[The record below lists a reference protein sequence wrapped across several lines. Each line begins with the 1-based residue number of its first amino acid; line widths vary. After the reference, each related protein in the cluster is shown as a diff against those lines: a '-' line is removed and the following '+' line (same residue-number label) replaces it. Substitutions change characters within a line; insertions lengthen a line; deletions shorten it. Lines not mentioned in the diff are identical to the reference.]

1 MSKKYI
7 PQIGDVVLDNN
18 IPMVVVTMKSYED
31 VGSCGYDRKYFLCEE
46 EYFHKLSGCMTTIE
60 AMDGHGRWV
69 QVRGTEF
76 PNIKQ
81 VMDIAPYEIIPIQG
95 FHVRQKEAKTV
106 TIYE

>member
-18 IPMVVVTMKSYED
+18 IPMVVVTVKSYED
-31 VGSCGYDRKYFLCEE
+31 VGSCSYDRKYFLCEE
-46 EYFHKLSGCMTTIE
+46 EYFRKLNGYITTIE
-60 AMDGHGRWV
+60 AMSEHGRWV
-69 QVRGTEF
+69 QVIGSEF
-76 PNIKQ
+76 PDIKQ
-81 VMDIAPYEIIPIQG
+81 VNSIAPYEIIPIQG